1 MKKKSW
7 FFILLVLIV
16 GALIGSALGEILA
29 FVFPAGV
36 VKQFFLKA
44 FSPSF
49 GPADLDIGILT
60 LTFGIRL
67 KINFISIFGIF
78 IAGYLLR
85 WID

>member
-7 FFILLVLIV
+7 FFILLVLVV
-16 GALIGSALGEILA
+16 GALIGSTLGEILA
-29 FVFPAGV
+29 YVMPAGV
-36 VKQFFLKA
+36 VKQFFLKS
-44 FSPSF
+44 FIPTF
-49 GPADLDIGILT
+49 GPATLDIGILT
-60 LTFGIRL
+60 LTFGISL